1 MEGQGDYFTLI
12 FLPARM
18 LLPDMLLSLRS
29 FLTVVWWRAAISDR
43 VSPFLMVTLLLPPF
57 LFFFFPLPFLLL
69 LLLLLLDEEEL
80 LWRL

>member
-29 FLTVVWWRAAISDR
+29 FFTVVWWRAAISDS
-43 VSPFLMVTLLLPPF
+43 VSPFLMVTLLLLLF
-57 LFFFFPLPFLLL
+57 LFFLFFLPLLL
-69 LLLLLLDEEEL
+69 LLFLDEEEL